1 MPFRRIGSKTRR
13 LKNRA
18 RSSKTGRRAGGSF
31 WKQGRE
37 PTPGCGRSRTIDRRA
52 ATAATPDKLPP
63 RLESGSCQSS
73 RSRSSLGKYWNSHV
87 LGVHGRTHLDAAT
100 KFACVLSSKAG
111 RAGNGIA
118 TIPVTVAH
126 YRHAVGIL
134 EKRFG
139 RPKIVA
145 RAHFL
150 ALWKAPTCLSTDL
163 RCLAMGKDP
172 HAGELPLSEAVM
184 PGLKEKFPRALQR
197 VWYLKVG
204 AGPESEDNLEF
215 AQLQVNSLS
224 LTGDPGLEE

>member
-1 MPFRRIGSKTRR
+1 MEEPILTPP
-13 LKNRA
+13 
-18 RSSKTGRRAGGSF
+18 RSSPVCCPARQGELGMASPPFPSQWPITG
-31 WKQGRE
+31 
-37 PTPGCGRSRTIDRRA
+37 P
-52 ATAATPDKLPP
+52 
-63 RLESGSCQSS
+63 
-73 RSRSSLGKYWNSHV
+73 
-87 LGVHGRTHLDAAT
+87 
-100 KFACVLSSKAG
+100 
-111 RAGNGIA
+111 
-118 TIPVTVAH
+118 IP
-126 YRHAVGIL
+126 VGIL

-163 RCLAMGKDP
+163 RYLAMGKDP

-215 AQLQVNSLS
+215 DQLQVNSLS
-224 LTGDPGLEE
+224 PTGDPGLEE